1 MNSERRFAA
10 INTKIRVLR
19 CKSLDNKDY
28 INLMEKTSVEE
39 QISYLK
45 DHTIY
50 EEDLKEILALD
61 DIEQVETALKA
72 HIINQYGKLIP
83 YFTDDYRRLF
93 KTILMR
99 YEVEDLKLYLRAMER
114 KEDLNNIWEVS
125 FLKDNY
131 YNLDFN
137 RLKSS
142 ANLDEF
148 IENLQGTVYY
158 NALKPYKNEEHS
170 KILFYMEMNL
180 DRLYFKLLKS
190 NSKSLA
196 QVDRVLFEEILGENV
211 DLLNIEWIY
220 RGIKFYN
227 LLPEELIN
235 FTLSNGDQFNYE
247 KIKKMCYSDEQQLKE
262 IVLAS
267 RYDFLFDTEKD
278 VDLYMERRIQRYQ
291 YYQSMNAFKNGKLD
305 ITLSIAYIHLLEYE
319 MRDIIS
325 ILEAKRYGLSLE
337 EAKEYLV
344 RKIEGSD
351 E

>member
-1 MNSERRFAA
+1 
-10 INTKIRVLR
+10 
-19 CKSLDNKDY
+19 
-28 INLMEKTSVEE
+28 
-39 QISYLK
+39 
-45 DHTIY
+45 
-50 EEDLKEILALD
+50 
-61 DIEQVETALKA
+61 
-72 HIINQYGKLIP
+72 
-83 YFTDDYRRLF
+83 
-93 KTILMR
+93 MR